1 MHLSALSLH
10 ELGEE
15 TRLAAHA
22 SIRVYGGCH
31 PGSRKVGFMVIG
43 VYDLRASNTGPP
55 GCQKSAS
62 ITTVKVLDFTEQNR
76 HLNLALKTHFGGTEL
91 VSKLPV
97 SKALQTEQIS

>member
-1 MHLSALSLH
+1 MNY
-10 ELGEE
+10 
-15 TRLAAHA
+15 
-22 SIRVYGGCH
+22 V

>member
-1 MHLSALSLH
+1 MEPVADARHADRAEVR
-10 ELGEE
+10 EL
-15 TRLAAHA
+15 T
-22 SIRVYGGCH
+22 YKYN

>member
-1 MHLSALSLH
+1 
-10 ELGEE
+10 
-15 TRLAAHA
+15 
-22 SIRVYGGCH
+22 
-31 PGSRKVGFMVIG
+31 MVIG

-55 GCQKSAS
+55 WCQKSAS